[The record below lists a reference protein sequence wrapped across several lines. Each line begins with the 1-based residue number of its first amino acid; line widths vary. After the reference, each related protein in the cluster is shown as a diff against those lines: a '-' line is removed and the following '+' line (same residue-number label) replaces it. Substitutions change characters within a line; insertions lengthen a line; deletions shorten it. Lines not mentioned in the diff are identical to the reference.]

1 MRKTCTEIHHH
12 LIITIYFNQL
22 YILFFSSGNR
32 IGDYNGSVG
41 AANAPQQ
48 LLLSANSSL
57 LREFYQNGQNHLQLN
72 AASSHSGMQMIK
84 LDLLTL

>member
-1 MRKTCTEIHHH
+1 M
-12 LIITIYFNQL
+12 IITIYIFLYYQL
-22 YILFFSSGNR
+22 YVLFFSSGNR

-57 LREFYQNGQNHLQLN
+57 LREFYQNGHNQLQLN
-72 AASSHSGMQMIK
+72 AASSHSGMNIIK
-84 LDLLTL
+84 IDF